1 VNSFST
7 DHWILFTEHSKIVRF
22 MKTSTANRINWRSN
36 SFLSIATAMVILIA
50 LAVLAYVTPPLGG
63 FLLMCS
69 TGPVLLL
76 VISAIHWADRE
87 KSGLKFAAAGI
98 VVIVLVYVA
107 LFSAHMPEDPEPLT
121 LDALAQISMGYRYED
136 IAGEIGG
143 GDWFSE
149 AESFTVAYQVEGD
162 RVLLL
167 VFEDG
172 IHLSSATLHEISDI
186 AGGMFAENKRI
197 TTTTP

>member
-1 VNSFST
+1 MMT
-7 DHWILFTEHSKIVRF
+7 H
-22 MKTSTANRINWRSN
+22 TANRIYWKSN
-36 SFLSIATAMVILIA
+36 SSLSVITAMIILIA
-50 LAVLAYVTPPLGG
+50 LAVLAYVTPPFGG
-63 FLLMCS
+63 FLLMCL
-69 TGPVLLL
+69 TVPVLLL
-76 VISAIHWADRE
+76 AISAIHWAVRE
-87 KSGLKFAAAGI
+87 KSGLGFAVAAT
-98 VVIVLVYVA
+98 VVILLVYVT
-107 LFSAHMPEDPEPLT
+107 LFSIHIPEDPEPLT

>member
-1 VNSFST
+1 MT
-7 DHWILFTEHSKIVRF
+7 IQI
-22 MKTSTANRINWRSN
+22 ANRIDWRSN
-36 SFLSIATAMVILIA
+36 SFASIVAAMVILIA
-50 LAVLAYVTPPLGG
+50 LVVLAYVTPPLGG

-69 TGPVLLL
+69 IVPVLLL
-76 VISAIHWADRE
+76 AISAVHWAVRE
-87 KSGLKFAAAGI
+87 KSGLEFAAVGI
-98 VVIVLVYVA
+98 VVILLVYVA

-121 LDALAQISMGYRYED
+121 LDDLANLRMGHRYED
-136 IAGEIGG
+136 ITREIGG
-143 GDWFSE
+143 GSWLSE